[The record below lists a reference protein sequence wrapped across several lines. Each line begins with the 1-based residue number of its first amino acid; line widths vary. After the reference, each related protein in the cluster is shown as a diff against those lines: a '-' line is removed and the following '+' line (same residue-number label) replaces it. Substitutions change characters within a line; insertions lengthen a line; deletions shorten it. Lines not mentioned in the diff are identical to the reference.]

1 METYL
6 GMSIK
11 FVTFVFLN
19 SMNSCSVLH
28 IKTVIEKK
36 NTLTISDFYSI
47 ILKNSSFGG

>member
-36 NTLTISDFYSI
+36 KYVNNFRLLF
-47 ILKNSSFGG
+47 NHP